1 MEETILDVTGG
12 DEDDDDDDISSPDG
26 PDTATPKL
34 EDPGD
39 FLAHSTSSSSSPV
52 RAAAKTLSFS

>member
-12 DEDDDDDDISSPDG
+12 DEDDDDDISSPDG

-52 RAAAKTLSFS
+52 RAVKTHSFS